1 MSLRDEIIAVSK
13 ELLFE
18 EGFSKMSMR
27 RIAGRADVS
36 ATSIYLHFKNKEE
49 LLLALVEE
57 SISSL
62 SVQLRAALEEGAG
75 PVDQLKSVANAY
87 IRFALDHPQAY
98 EVIYMVRAEE
108 MPKYPKE
115 KFQQIRKVYQLIADI
130 IRKGKEQKLF
140 DVEDELVSAYTLW
153 AQMHGVVSVVLNR
166 RLDTRIPREKFLSQ
180 AVDQII
186 QGFIIQKTPV

>member
-49 LLLALVEE
+49 LLLALVED

-62 SVQLRAALEEGAG
+62 SSQLSSALEAGAG

-130 IRKGKEQKLF
+130 IKKGKEQKLF

-153 AQMHGVVSVVLNR
+153 AQIHGVVSVVLNR